1 MKRLIRATTDIK
13 LPSGWDDKTIQ
24 ELKNLGYD
32 MRKELLEE
40 DKELCKDNEV
50 ELLGYAINYNEELG
64 LICRDENRKIL
75 VYPVKNHMKNP
86 ES

>member
-1 MKRLIRATTDIK
+1 
-13 LPSGWDDKTIQ
+13 
-24 ELKNLGYD
+24 

-40 DKELCKDNEV
+40 DKELCEDNEV